1 MGCHTWYSVPYKTD
15 KSEII
20 NAAQKWLNEA
30 KHISIGH
37 KKIYQYAI
45 DNEIIEPVLELA
57 SFEFDCT
64 DRDNTKWILYK
75 DANNYFVEKYNKE
88 NGTNI
93 ENHDYNN
100 ISKLGIERYGD
111 EPRIGGYPEE
121 VIIHSYD
128 EMLEFIKKGYT
139 DQEGKHHDFYYN
151 KDREHEIMSNIKMF
165 FANNPEGIIT
175 FG

>member
-30 KHISIGH
+30 EHVSIGH
-37 KKIYQYAI
+37 KKMYQYAI

-57 SFEFDCT
+57 SFGFDCS
-64 DRDNTKWILYK
+64 DEDNTKWILYK
-75 DANNYFVEKYNKE
+75 NANHYFVEKYNKE

-93 ENHDYNN
+93 ENHDHNN

-121 VIIHSYD
+121 VIIHSYE
-128 EMLEFIKKGYT
+128 EMIDFMKKGYT
-139 DQEGKHHDFYYN
+139 NDEGKHYDFYYDKN
-151 KDREHEIMSNIKMF
+151 RESDIMDNIKKF
-165 FANNPEGIIT
+165 FTNNPEGIIT